1 MIFNLSEW
9 LRDNLIQTYKERSF
23 TVAQINLM
31 SFNYFNKGQLTE
43 DDFNIV
49 INAIDENTEEN
60 NDEIIEEDED
70 LEDEENQTD
79 PEG

>member
-1 MIFNLSEW
+1 
-9 LRDNLIQTYKERSF
+9 
-23 TVAQINLM
+23 M

-60 NDEIIEEDED
+60 IERI
-70 LEDEENQTD
+70 
-79 PEG
+79 GAY

>member
-1 MIFNLSEW
+1 
-9 LRDNLIQTYKERSF
+9 
-23 TVAQINLM
+23 M